1 MRAEKS
7 NIAIMKIF
15 KIACVA
21 AIAASFTPISRAQDS
36 ASAGVSGGA
45 EAAPASPSKYPKDD
59 YRNYFGAGWQADA
72 KEVISFAKRMGFSHV
87 MSMGPAMA
95 RSPDADGM
103 FFYIETPEY
112 GTYRRYV
119 DPSKKYS
126 PEQIREWETTCA
138 LKDASKPF
146 PENLATGW
154 FSTPTVFSV
163 QLDFQQR
170 KVIDRTIDKIIENV
184 KKLQKIN
191 PKFKFAG
198 FSWDVPQ
205 PFGDFWDAEQATQ
218 KGRQITL
225 AHWTGK
231 DSGSKHPDVVHD
243 YATYSEGYFEF
254 LRLLRE
260 RAAKELNP
268 DVKFIVEPYNVYNDW
283 MRHMDSDFMK
293 SKGADAKKYMPDF
306 VLEEN
311 GTTGFVDDE
320 RAFKSGLLDKSR
332 TGTSTPN
339 VWDEPRSRKI
349 AAAAAVNGSWSTW
362 FGRIGGTGNCPR
374 YHYIRDVPARL
385 KIAKLLP
392 VWENLIGTPLSERKW
407 DGSVYSSPSAG
418 MTDSAIWATHP
429 ESGEV
434 YFSFVKLGGSVPVP
448 KGYEVE
454 EISALDGVFNR
465 IDGMPPNEVPKWGS
479 TRPPLVKIENGKI
492 IPDDPGVINQ
502 PYVVKFK
509 KTEG

>member
-1 MRAEKS
+1 
-7 NIAIMKIF
+7 MKIF

-21 AIAASFTPISRAQDS
+21 ALAASFAPISRSQSSVPEA
-36 ASAGVSGGA
+36 SGGA
-45 EAAPASPSKYPKDD
+45 EAAPASKYPKDD
-59 YRNYFGAGWQADA
+59 YRNYFGAGWLADS

-87 MSMGPAMA
+87 MSMGPSMA
-95 RSPDADGM
+95 KTHDADGM

-119 DPSKKYS
+119 DPSQKYS
-126 PEQIREWETTCA
+126 PEQIRDWETSCA

-170 KVIDRTIDKIIENV
+170 KVIDRTIDRIIENV

-205 PFGDFWDAEQATQ
+205 PFGDFWDAEQATR

-231 DSGSKHPDVVHD
+231 DSGSKHPDVTHD

-283 MRHMDSDFMK
+283 MRHMDSDFIK
-293 SKGADAKKYMPDF
+293 AKGADAKKYMPDF

-339 VWDEPRSRKI
+339 VWDELQARKI
-349 AAAAAVNGSWSTW
+349 AAAAADVAERTGCAVILI
-362 FGRIGGTGNCPR
+362 GHIGGTGNCPV

-407 DGSVYSSPSAG
+407 DGAVYSSPTAG
-418 MTDSAIWATHP
+418 MTDSAVWATHP

-434 YFSFVKLGGSVPVP
+434 YFSFIKSGGYVPIP
-448 KGYEVE
+448 EGYE
-454 EISALDGVFNR
+454 IAGITALDGVFNK
-465 IDGMPPNEVPKWGS
+465 IDGMPPNEVPRWGS
-479 TRPPLVKIENGKI
+479 KRPPLIKVEGGKI
-492 IPDDPGVINQ
+492 IPADFGVINQ